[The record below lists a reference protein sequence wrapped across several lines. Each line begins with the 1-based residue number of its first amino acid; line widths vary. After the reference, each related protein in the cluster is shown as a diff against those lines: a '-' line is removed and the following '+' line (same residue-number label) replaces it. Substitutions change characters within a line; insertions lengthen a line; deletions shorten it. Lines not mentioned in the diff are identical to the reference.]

1 MNETSSRPR
10 FLRAFAHCAIGISLA
25 VLLSSTASAYVGQSF
40 LRVPEIAGIRHAGK
54 YTDWVKFEAQYWTN
68 VGPGK
73 FTSPGKEPSFFSGPQ
88 APREGAG
95 ALALSLDKR
104 SSALKALMDRCLS
117 QSKIPEVKYAESAD
131 LARPGVEVGKHPA
144 DIPAYFEY
152 ALTDVTL
159 SCPVVADAP
168 EQAFVVKFN
177 NIKWLNYDGH
187 GEELSPVPAKLNPAR
202 ASGTTKTFIVT
213 TFASAND
220 VSDDAC
226 PRLNAGPTEA
236 DYYALMPSEEAAK
249 EKAALAAKGGPM
261 NTPDGPLYR
270 GPDKLNV
277 CKLPGIVRDPGYVS
291 PQIKVPTVSGVDNK
305 LLAVDG
311 CTPGLKRKGL
321 LTMSRLELLRN
332 GAVSMLVQIS
342 GINAAHKK
350 GDVDVS
356 VLYSKDPMVRN
367 STGSQILHNY
377 TFRVS
382 DDPRL
387 TQDFARVRGH
397 LENGVV
403 TTEPLDEI
411 TFHDGEQIR
420 LTIHQARM
428 RFVLQSDGTVQGQV
442 SGYQDWRSLMNFY
455 GPARH
460 FEQGMG
466 FQCPGM
472 YSAFKR
478 AADGLP
484 DPLTGDHTGIL
495 AAYDIE
501 GVSGFMPPAQEREL
515 LAQAGNGHKDH

>member
-1 MNETSSRPR
+1 MSGTSPETHI
-10 FLRAFAHCAIGISLA
+10 LRALSHCAVGVALV
-25 VLLSSTASAYVGQSF
+25 VLLCGTASAYVGQSF
-40 LRVPEIAGIRHAGK
+40 LRLPGVAGANSGGK
-54 YTDWVKFEAQYWTN
+54 YKNWVKFEAQYWTN
-68 VGPGK
+68 AAPGK
-73 FTSPGKEPSFFSGPQ
+73 FFSPGTEPAFFSGPQ

-104 SSALKALMDRCLS
+104 SPALKPLMDECLS
-117 QSKIPEVKYAESAD
+117 GTKIAEVGYAESAD
-131 LARPGVEVGKHPA
+131 LARPSVELGTRPV

-152 ALTDVTL
+152 ALMDVTL
-159 SCPVVADAP
+159 SCPVVSDAP

-177 NIKWLNYDGH
+177 DIKWLNYDGH
-187 GEELSPVPAKLNPAR
+187 GEEITPAPAKLKAAR

-213 TFASAND
+213 SFASAND

-226 PRLNAGPTEA
+226 PGLNSGPTEA

-249 EKAALAAKGGPM
+249 EKAALAGKGGPL

-277 CKLPGIVRDPGYVS
+277 CKLPGIVRDPGYLS
-291 PQIKVPTVSGVDNK
+291 PQIKVPTASGVDNK
-305 LLAVDG
+305 LLAIDG

-321 LTMSRLELLRN
+321 LTTSRLELVRS

-342 GINAAHKK
+342 GIDAAGKN
-350 GDVDVS
+350 GEVDVS

-382 DDPRL
+382 DDPRF

-397 LENGVV
+397 LERGVV
-403 TTEPLDEI
+403 TTQPVEEI
-411 TFHDGEQIR
+411 TFHDGGQLR
-420 LTIHQARM
+420 FTLYRARM
-428 RFVLQSDGTVQGQV
+428 RFELQPDGTVRGQV
-442 SGYQDWRSLMNFY
+442 GGYQDWRALMNFY
-455 GPARH
+455 GPRRH
-460 FEQGMG
+460 FEQGMS

-472 YSAFKR
+472 YNAFKR

-484 DPLTGDHTGIL
+484 DPLTGDHTGIS

-501 GVSGFMPPAQEREL
+501 GVSAFMPPAQEQAL
-515 LAQAGNGHKDH
+515 LAQSGNGRKEH